1 MNVNE
6 EITFLKKRIA
16 ELEKQLENLRLS
28 RRVLMELLEQTEK
41 EKNNLSLQLQKKNK
55 SLNKYRK
62 FNFNKLYKNDFEL
75 YELKDYIK
83 E

>member
-1 MNVNE
+1 
-6 EITFLKKRIA
+6 
-16 ELEKQLENLRLS
+16 LRLS

-62 FNFNKLYKNDFEL
+62 LNFNKLYKNDFEL

>member
-62 FNFNKLYKNDFEL
+62 LNFNKLYKNDFEL

>member
-1 MNVNE
+1 VNVNE

-62 FNFNKLYKNDFEL
+62 LNFNKLYKNDFEL